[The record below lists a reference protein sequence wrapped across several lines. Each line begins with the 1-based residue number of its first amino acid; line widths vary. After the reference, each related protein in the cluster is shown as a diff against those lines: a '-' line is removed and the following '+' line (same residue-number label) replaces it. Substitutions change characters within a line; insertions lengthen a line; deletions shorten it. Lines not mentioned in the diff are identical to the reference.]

1 MINTNFLY
9 LKYESSHLLV
19 EQWKIQWHG
28 LGPEAL
34 YSCQK
39 CRGTWTNLFLLVGSC
54 LLSKRQKDLLVGSV
68 LPQCCLLSRLFSFFV
83 VVGFLVCFFVCF
95 PSFYLY
101 TSKGVKG
108 KWRCCGDTPKLR
120 RWRANDTF
128 SHKRTFWHFSLHQSC
143 YKGDGSNP
151 K

>member
-9 LKYESSHLLV
+9 LKDESSHLLV

-54 LLSKRQKDLLVGSV
+54 LLSKRQKDRSDISGHNFSNLTHPPIWSNKILL
-68 LPQCCLLSRLFSFFV
+68 
-83 VVGFLVCFFVCF
+83 
-95 PSFYLY
+95 
-101 TSKGVKG
+101 
-108 KWRCCGDTPKLR
+108 D
-120 RWRANDTF
+120 RA
-128 SHKRTFWHFSLHQSC
+128 H
-143 YKGDGSNP
+143 Y
-151 K
+151 